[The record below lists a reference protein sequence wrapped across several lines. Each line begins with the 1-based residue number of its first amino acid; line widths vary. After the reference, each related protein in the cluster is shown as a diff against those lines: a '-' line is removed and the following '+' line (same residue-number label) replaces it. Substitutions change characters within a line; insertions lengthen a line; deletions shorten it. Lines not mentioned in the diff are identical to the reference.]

1 MDRLI
6 KNKNTFFFSKRT
18 INCGD
23 KILDLGNPVVMGVLN
38 ITSDSFYDGGRYTS
52 ECKQIKQTEKM
63 IDEGAKIIDIGAVST
78 KPGAK
83 QVSEKEE
90 IRKLIPVIIK
100 IRKIF
105 SDICISADTYRAS
118 VAELSVDNGADIIND
133 ISGGT
138 FDAQMFETI
147 AKINVPYIIM
157 HIQGSPQ
164 NMQKNPVYKD
174 VVKEIILFFSKQI
187 NKLKKIGVHDVIID
201 PGFGFGKTLA
211 HNYEIL
217 DKLDMFK
224 IFELPVLVGM
234 SRKRMIYKL
243 LNITPSEALNGT
255 SVLNTIALLKGANI
269 LRVHDVQQAFE
280 SIKITSALNSD
291 NQKQKQMLSDLK

>member
-1 MDRLI
+1 MDTLKL
-6 KNKNTFFFSKRT
+6 KNKNTFFYSKKT
-18 INCGD
+18 INYGG
-23 KILDLGNPVVMGVLN
+23 KILDISNPVVMGVLN

-52 ECKQIKQTEKM
+52 EYKQIKQTEKM
-63 IDEGAKIIDIGAVST
+63 IIQGAKIIDIGAVST

-90 IRKLIPVIIK
+90 IQKLIPLIIK
-100 IRKIF
+100 IRKKF
-105 SDICISADTYRAS
+105 PDICISADTYRAS
-118 VAELSVDNGADIIND
+118 VAKLSVDNGANIIND

-138 FDAQMFETI
+138 FDAQMFKTI

-187 NKLKKIGVHDVIID
+187 KKLKEIGVNDIIID

-269 LRVHDVQQAFE
+269 LRVPDVKQAFE
-280 SIKITSALNSD
+280 AIKITSALNSY
-291 NQKQKQMLSDLK
+291 NQKQMLSDLK